1 MHVFCKLDVHLTRKG
16 KMLEMTQIDFE
27 TALTCQN
34 LKGYEA
40 GRHHPVA
47 GISTRKLISVT
58 ATGISKVDV
67 LVAIRMIGV
76 GGA

>member
-1 MHVFCKLDVHLTRKG
+1 MSK
-16 KMLEMTQIDFE
+16 FE
-27 TALTCQN
+27 GIRSRPASSC
-34 LKGYEA
+34 
-40 GRHHPVA
+40 GRNIYA
-47 GISTRKLISVT
+47 ELISVT

>member
-1 MHVFCKLDVHLTRKG
+1 MHVFCKLDVHLARKG
-16 KMLEMTQIDFE
+16 KMLEMTQIDFG
-27 TALTCQN
+27 TAPTCQN

-40 GRHHPVA
+40 VRHYPVA
-47 GISTRKLISVT
+47 GISTRKSISVV
-58 ATGISKVDV
+58 ATGISKFDV

>member
-1 MHVFCKLDVHLTRKG
+1 MYVFCKLDVHLTRKG
-16 KMLEMTQIDFE
+16 KMLVMTQIDFG

-40 GRHHPVA
+40 GRHRPVA
-47 GISTRKLISVT
+47 GISTRKSISVM
-58 ATGISKVDV
+58 ATGISKFDL
-67 LVAIRMIGV
+67 LVAIRMIVV

>member
-40 GRHHPVA
+40 ARHHPVA